1 HDQHT
6 DETLE
11 IQLQHQDS
19 RMKTKY
25 AIVFI
30 CIVALVIIEKESNII
45 SRVSDK
51 LIQRQTPQ
59 QTQRT
64 PLDYS
69 NERQNGSLTV
79 LKMLLSKLSS
89 MKGNYSAL
97 SEEQE
102 EDELNDLGMYSYS
115 GGRKHILLL
124 AATRTGSSFVGEF
137 FNQHGENMFYLFEPL
152 WHVERMLTTGTETN
166 NSTVLAG
173 IYRDVLQ
180 GLFLCDFSPLE
191 KFIFPLPQDHV
202 TPALFR
208 RESSLSL
215 CEEPVCGPVIK
226 DVFERYH
233 CKTRRCGPLNL
244 TLASESCLSKQHH
257 AIKTVRVRQL
267 DTLQPLVEDPRLDV
281 RVIQLV
287 RDPRAILAS
296 RMVAFSSKY
305 RTWKAWAQDGQVPED
320 DEEVMRLKGNCD
332 QIRMSAEMGLSQPH
346 WLRSRYM
353 LVRYE
358 DIARYPMQKAEEMYR
373 FTGIP
378 FSPQARKWIL
388 RNTQTTQEASGIYST
403 QKNSSEQ
410 AEKWRFSIPFTLAQV
425 VQRVCGPT
433 MKLFGYRFVDD
444 ERMLTNKSI
453 SLLEEKLFY

>member
-1 HDQHT
+1 
-6 DETLE
+6 
-11 IQLQHQDS
+11 
-19 RMKTKY
+19 MKTKY

-30 CIVALVIIEKESNII
+30 CIVALVIIEKESNIL

-59 QTQRT
+59 QTPQT
-64 PLDYS
+64 PLDY
-69 NERQNGSLTV
+69 NNTTQNGSLAM
-79 LKMLLSKLSS
+79 LKLLLSRLNGAKL
-89 MKGNYSAL
+89 NYSNP

-102 EDELNDLGMYSYS
+102 EEEEEDISSYS
-115 GGRKHILLL
+115 NSDSHKHILLL
-124 AATRTGSSFVGEF
+124 ATTRTGSSFVGEF

-152 WHVERMLTTGTETN
+152 WHVERMLTMATGGTN
-166 NSTVLAG
+166 GSISAG
-173 IYRDVLQ
+173 IYRDVIQ

-191 KFIFPLPQDHV
+191 KFISPLPLDHV

-215 CEEPVCGPVIK
+215 CEEPVCTPVVK

-244 TLASESCLSKQHH
+244 TLASESCLNKRHH

-267 DTLQPLVEDPRLDV
+267 DTLRPLVEDPRLDV

-305 RTWKAWAQDGQVPED
+305 QTWKAWAQDGQVPED
-320 DEEVMRLKGNCD
+320 DEEVKRLKGNCD
-332 QIRMSAEMGLSQPH
+332 QIRISAEMGLSRPA
-346 WLRSRYM
+346 WLRRHYM

-358 DIARYPMQKAEEMYR
+358 DIARYPMQKAEEMYK

-378 FSPQARKWIL
+378 FSPQAREWIL
-388 RNTQTTQEASGIYST
+388 RNTQTTQEASGVYST

-410 AEKWRFSIPFTLAQV
+410 AEKWRFSIPFKLAQV
-425 VQRVCGPT
+425 VQKVCGPT

-444 ERMLTNKSI
+444 ENTLLNKSV
-453 SLLEEKLFY
+453 SLLEEKLFRSS

>member
-1 HDQHT
+1 
-6 DETLE
+6 
-11 IQLQHQDS
+11 
-19 RMKTKY
+19 MKTKY

-30 CIVALVIIEKESNII
+30 CIVALVIIEKESNIL

-51 LIQRQTPQ
+51 LTQRQIPQQTPQ
-59 QTQRT
+59 T
-64 PLDYS
+64 PLDNS
-69 NERQNGSLTV
+69 NTTQNGSLAM
-79 LKMLLSKLSS
+79 LKILLSKLTGAMVNYSS
-89 MKGNYSAL
+89 M

-102 EDELNDLGMYSYS
+102 DQDPDDSGAYSFS
-115 GGRKHILLL
+115 GGRKHILLM
-124 AATRTGSSFVGEF
+124 ATTRTGSSFVGEF
-137 FNQHGENMFYLFEPL
+137 FNQHGGNMFYLFEPL
-152 WHVERMLTTGTETN
+152 WHVERMLTAASEANNGTV
-166 NSTVLAG
+166 SAG
-173 IYRDVLQ
+173 IYRD
-180 GLFLCDFSPLE
+180 
-191 KFIFPLPQDHV
+191 KFISPPPQDHV

-215 CEEPVCGPVIK
+215 CEESVCSPVIK

-233 CKTRRCGPLNL
+233 CKTRRCGPVNL

-257 AIKTVRVRQL
+257 AIKTVRVHQL
-267 DTLQPLVEDPRLDV
+267 ETLQPLVEDPRLDV

-320 DEEVMRLKGNCD
+320 DEEVKRLRGNCD
-332 QIRMSAEMGLSQPH
+332 QIRLSAEVGLRQPR
-346 WLRSRYM
+346 WLRRRYM

-378 FSPQARKWIL
+378 FSPQAREWIL
-388 RNTQTTQEASGIYST
+388 RNTQTTREASGIYST

-410 AEKWRFSIPFTLAQV
+410 AEKWRFNIPFTLAQV

-433 MKLFGYRFVDD
+433 MELFGYRFVHD
-444 ERMLTNKSI
+444 ESTLMNRSV
-453 SLLEEKLFY
+453 SLLEEKLFQ

>member
-1 HDQHT
+1 
-6 DETLE
+6 
-11 IQLQHQDS
+11 
-19 RMKTKY
+19 MKTKY
-25 AIVFI
+25 AVVFI
-30 CIVALVIIEKESNII
+30 CIMALVIIEKESNIL

-59 QTQRT
+59 QTL
-64 PLDYS
+64 LDYS
-69 NERQNGSLTV
+69 NTTQKGSLML
-79 LKMLLSKLSS
+79 LKMLLSKLSGT
-89 MKGNYSAL
+89 KGNFFNF

-102 EDELNDLGMYSYS
+102 EKVLDSLGMSSYS
-115 GGRKHILLL
+115 SGHKHILLM
-124 AATRTGSSFVGEF
+124 ATTRTGSSFVGEF
-137 FNQHGENMFYLFEPL
+137 FNQHGESMFYLFEPL
-152 WHVERMLTTGTETN
+152 WHVERMLTMATEAN
-166 NSTVLAG
+166 NGTVLAG

-191 KFIFPLPQDHV
+191 KFISPPPQDHV

-215 CEEPVCGPVIK
+215 CEDPVCTPVIK

-244 TLASESCLSKQHH
+244 TLASESCLTKQHY

-305 RTWKAWAQDGQVPED
+305 QTWKTWAQDGQVPED
-320 DEEVMRLKGNCD
+320 DEEVKRLKGNCD
-332 QIRMSAEMGLSQPH
+332 HIRISAEVGLSQPR
-346 WLRSRYM
+346 WLRNRYM

-378 FSPQARKWIL
+378 FTSQAREWIL

-410 AEKWRFSIPFTLAQV
+410 AEKWRFSIPFTLAQA

-433 MKLFGYRFVDD
+433 MKLFGYKFVDD
-444 ERMLTNKSI
+444 EKTLLNKSV
-453 SLLEEKLFY
+453 SLLENKLFY

>member
-1 HDQHT
+1 
-6 DETLE
+6 
-11 IQLQHQDS
+11 
-19 RMKTKY
+19 MKTKY

-30 CIVALVIIEKESNII
+30 CIVALVIIEKESNIL

-59 QTQRT
+59 QTQQT

-69 NERQNGSLTV
+69 NTTQNGSLTM
-79 LKMLLSKLSS
+79 LKMLLSKLAGT
-89 MKGNYSAL
+89 KRNYSSL

-102 EDELNDLGMYSYS
+102 DELDELGMHSRS

-124 AATRTGSSFVGEF
+124 ATTRTGSSFVGEF

-152 WHVERMLTTGTETN
+152 WHVERLLTMAAEAN
-166 NSTVLAG
+166 NGTVLAG

-180 GLFLCDFSPLE
+180 GLFSCDFSPLE
-191 KFIFPLPQDHV
+191 KFISPPPQDHI

-215 CEEPVCGPVIK
+215 CEEPVCTPVIK

-267 DTLQPLVEDPRLDV
+267 ETLQPLVEDPRLDV

-305 RTWKAWAQDGQVPED
+305 QTWKAWAQDGQVPED
-320 DEEVMRLKGNCD
+320 DEEVKRLKGNCD
-332 QIRMSAEMGLSQPH
+332 HIRMSAEVGLSRPR
-346 WLRSRYM
+346 WLRNRYM

-378 FSPQARKWIL
+378 FSPQAREWIL
-388 RNTQTTQEASGIYST
+388 RNTQTTQGASGIYST
-403 QKNSSEQ
+403 QRTHQSRQRNGD
-410 AEKWRFSIPFTLAQV
+410 LAFPLHWL
-425 VQRVCGPT
+425 R
-433 MKLFGYRFVDD
+433 
-444 ERMLTNKSI
+444 
-453 SLLEEKLFY
+453 

>member
-1 HDQHT
+1 
-6 DETLE
+6 
-11 IQLQHQDS
+11 
-19 RMKTKY
+19 MKTKY

-30 CIVALVIIEKESNII
+30 CIVALVIIEKESNIL

-51 LIQRQTPQ
+51 LIQRQIPQ
-59 QTQRT
+59 QTPQT
-64 PLDYS
+64 SLDYS
-69 NERQNGSLTV
+69 NTTQNGSLTM
-79 LKMLLSKLSS
+79 LKMLLSKLFGT
-89 MKGNYSAL
+89 KRNY

-102 EDELNDLGMYSYS
+102 EEELEDLGRYSFS
-115 GGRKHILLL
+115 SARKHILLL
-124 AATRTGSSFVGEF
+124 ATTRTGSSFVGEF

-152 WHVERMLTTGTETN
+152 WHVERMLTMASEAN
-166 NSTVLAG
+166 NGTVLAG

-180 GLFLCDFSPLE
+180 ALFLCDFSPLE
-191 KFIFPLPQDHV
+191 KFISPLPQDHV

-208 RESSLSL
+208 RESSHSL
-215 CEEPVCGPVIK
+215 CEESVCSPVIK

-267 DTLQPLVEDPRLDV
+267 DTLQPLLEDPRLDV

-305 RTWKAWAQDGQVPED
+305 QTWKAWAQDGQVPED
-320 DEEVMRLKGNCD
+320 DEEVKRLRGNCD
-332 QIRMSAEMGLSQPH
+332 QIRMSAEVGLSQPR
-346 WLRSRYM
+346 WLRRRYM

-378 FSPQARKWIL
+378 FSPQAREWIL
-388 RNTQTTQEASGIYST
+388 RNTQTTQGASGIYST

-433 MKLFGYRFVDD
+433 MELFGYRFVDD
-444 ERMLTNKSI
+444 EKTLMNRSI
-453 SLLEEKLFY
+453 SLLEDKLFH

>member
-1 HDQHT
+1 MTSYDQ
-6 DETLE
+6 TLDV
-11 IQLQHQDS
+11 QLQSQDS

-30 CIVALVIIEKESNII
+30 CIVALVIIEKESNIL

-51 LIQRQTPQ
+51 LIQRQTPP
-59 QTQRT
+59 QTPQT

-69 NERQNGSLTV
+69 NTTQKGSLMV
-79 LKMLLSKLSS
+79 LKMLLSKLTGTT
-89 MKGNYSAL
+89 GNYSSL
-97 SEEQE
+97 SEEQD
-102 EDELNDLGMYSYS
+102 EDELDDFSTFSYS

-124 AATRTGSSFVGEF
+124 ATTRTGSSFVGEF

-152 WHVERMLTTGTETN
+152 WHVERMLTMATEAN
-166 NSTVLAG
+166 NGTVLAG

-191 KFIFPLPQDHV
+191 KFISPPPQDHV

-215 CEEPVCGPVIK
+215 CEEPVCTPVIK

-267 DTLQPLVEDPRLDV
+267 ETLQPLLEDPRLDV

-305 RTWKAWAQDGQVPED
+305 QTWKAWAQDGQVPED
-320 DEEVMRLKGNCD
+320 DEEVKRLKGNCD
-332 QIRMSAEMGLSQPH
+332 HIRMSAEVGLSRPR
-346 WLRSRYM
+346 WLRNRYM

-378 FSPQARKWIL
+378 FSPQAREWIL
-388 RNTQTTQEASGIYST
+388 KNTQTTQEASGIYST

-433 MKLFGYRFVDD
+433 MKLFGYRFVND
-444 ERMLTNKSI
+444 EKALINKSI
-453 SLLEEKLFY
+453 SLLEEKLFQ

>member
-1 HDQHT
+1 
-6 DETLE
+6 
-11 IQLQHQDS
+11 
-19 RMKTKY
+19 MKTKY
-25 AIVFI
+25 AVVFI

-45 SRVSDK
+45 SMVSDK
-51 LIQRQTPQ
+51 LIQRQTPL
-59 QTQRT
+59 QTPYT

-69 NERQNGSLTV
+69 NTTQKGSLTV
-79 LKMLLSKLSS
+79 LKMLLSNLSGT
-89 MKGNYSAL
+89 KGNL

-102 EDELNDLGMYSYS
+102 GGELEDVGSYSYS
-115 GGRKHILLL
+115 GGRKHILLM
-124 AATRTGSSFVGEF
+124 ATTRTGSSFVGEF
-137 FNQHGENMFYLFEPL
+137 FNQHRENMFYLFEPL
-152 WHVERMLTTGTETN
+152 WHVERMLTTATEANNGTA
-166 NSTVLAG
+166 LAG

-180 GLFLCDFSPLE
+180 ALFLCDFSPLE
-191 KFIFPLPQDHV
+191 KYITPPPQDHV

-215 CEEPVCGPVIK
+215 CEEHVCSPVNK
-226 DVFERYH
+226 DVVERYH

-257 AIKTVRVRQL
+257 AVKTVRVRQL
-267 DTLQPLVEDPRLDV
+267 ETLQPLVEDPRLDV

-305 RTWKAWAQDGQVPED
+305 QTWKAWAQDGQVPED
-320 DEEVMRLKGNCD
+320 DEEVKRLKGNCD
-332 QIRMSAEMGLSQPH
+332 HIRMSAEVGLSQPR

-378 FSPQARKWIL
+378 FSSQAREWIL

-433 MKLFGYRFVDD
+433 MKLFGYRFV
-444 ERMLTNKSI
+444 ENEKTLINKSI
-453 SLLEEKLFY
+453 SLLEDKLFN

>member
-1 HDQHT
+1 
-6 DETLE
+6 
-11 IQLQHQDS
+11 
-19 RMKTKY
+19 MKTKY

-30 CIVALVIIEKESNII
+30 CIVALVIIEKESNIL

-51 LIQRQTPQ
+51 LIQRQIPLQTPQ
-59 QTQRT
+59 T
-64 PLDYS
+64 PLD
-69 NERQNGSLTV
+69 NRNTTQNGSLEM
-79 LKMLLSKLSS
+79 LKILLSKLTGAMVNYSS
-89 MKGNYSAL
+89 M

-102 EDELNDLGMYSYS
+102 DQDPDDLGAYSFG
-115 GGRKHILLL
+115 GGRKHILLM
-124 AATRTGSSFVGEF
+124 ATTRTGSSFVGEF
-137 FNQHGENMFYLFEPL
+137 FNQHGGNMFYLFEPL
-152 WHVERMLTTGTETN
+152 WHVERMLTTASEANNGTV
-166 NSTVLAG
+166 SAG

-191 KFIFPLPQDHV
+191 KFISPPPRDHV

-215 CEEPVCGPVIK
+215 CEESVCSPVIK

-233 CKTRRCGPLNL
+233 CKTRRCGPVNL

-267 DTLQPLVEDPRLDV
+267 ETLQPLVEDPRLDV

-305 RTWKAWAQDGQVPED
+305 QTWKAWAQDGQVPED
-320 DEEVMRLKGNCD
+320 DEEVKRLKGNCD
-332 QIRMSAEMGLSQPH
+332 QIRLSAEVGLSQPP
-346 WLRSRYM
+346 WLRRRYM

-378 FSPQARKWIL
+378 FSPQAREWIL
-388 RNTQTTQEASGIYST
+388 RNTQTTREASGIYST

-410 AEKWRFSIPFTLAQV
+410 AEKWRFNIPFALAQV

-433 MKLFGYRFVDD
+433 MKLFGYRFVYD
-444 ERMLTNKSI
+444 ESTLMNRSI
-453 SLLEEKLFY
+453 SLLEEKLFQ

>member
-1 HDQHT
+1 
-6 DETLE
+6 
-11 IQLQHQDS
+11 
-19 RMKTKY
+19 MKTKY

-30 CIVALVIIEKESNII
+30 CIVALVIIEKESNIL
-45 SRVSDK
+45 SMVSDK
-51 LIQRQTPQ
+51 LIQRQIPQ
-59 QTQRT
+59 QTPQT

-69 NERQNGSLTV
+69 NTTQNGSLTM
-79 LKMLLSKLSS
+79 LKMLLSKLTGV
-89 MKGNYSAL
+89 KLNYSSL

-102 EDELNDLGMYSYS
+102 EEELDDLGTYSLS
-115 GGRKHILLL
+115 GGHKHILLM
-124 AATRTGSSFVGEF
+124 ATTRTGSSFVGEF

-152 WHVERMLTTGTETN
+152 WHVERMLTMASESN
-166 NSTVLAG
+166 NGTVLAG

-191 KFIFPLPQDHV
+191 KFISPPPQDHV

-215 CEEPVCGPVIK
+215 CQESVCSPVVK

-305 RTWKAWAQDGQVPED
+305 QTWKAWAQDGQVPED
-320 DEEVMRLKGNCD
+320 DEEVKRLKGNCD
-332 QIRMSAEMGLSQPH
+332 QIRMSAEVGLSQPR
-346 WLRSRYM
+346 WLRRRYM

-378 FSPQARKWIL
+378 FSPQAREWIL
-388 RNTQTTQEASGIYST
+388 RNTQTTREASGIYST

-444 ERMLTNKSI
+444 EKTLINKSI
-453 SLLEEKLFY
+453 SLLEEKLFH

>member
-1 HDQHT
+1 MSNYKS
-6 DETLE
+6 
-11 IQLQHQDS
+11 QDS
-19 RMKTKY
+19 RMNTKY
-25 AIVFI
+25 AVIFI
-30 CIVALVIIEKESNII
+30 CIVALVIIEKESNIL

-59 QTQRT
+59 QTLQT
-64 PLDYS
+64 EDY
-69 NERQNGSLTV
+69 NNPTHNDSLSV
-79 LKMLLSKLSS
+79 LKMLLSKLLGTKRNYSNLS
-89 MKGNYSAL
+89 DKLGNYS
-97 SEEQE
+97 
-102 EDELNDLGMYSYS
+102 YSS
-115 GGRKHILLL
+115 GHKHILLM
-124 AATRTGSSFVGEF
+124 ATTRTGSSFVGEF
-137 FNQHGENMFYLFEPL
+137 FNHHGENMFYLFEPL
-152 WHVERMLTTGTETN
+152 WHVERMLTLTTEAN
-166 NSTVLAG
+166 NGTVLAG

-191 KFIFPLPQDHV
+191 KFISPQPQDHV

-208 RESSLSL
+208 RESSVSL
-215 CEEPVCGPVIK
+215 CEEPVCTPVIT

-233 CKTRRCGPLNL
+233 CKSRRCGPLNL
-244 TLASESCLSKQHH
+244 TLAAESCLSKQHR

-267 DTLQPLVEDPRLDV
+267 DTLRPLVEEPRLDV

-287 RDPRAILAS
+287 RDPRAVLAS

-305 RTWKAWAQDGQVPED
+305 QTWKTWAQDGQVPED
-320 DEEVMRLKGNCD
+320 DEEVKRLKGNCD
-332 QIRMSAEMGLSQPH
+332 NIRMSAQVGLSQPP
-346 WLRSRYM
+346 WLKNRYM

-378 FSPQARKWIL
+378 FSPQAREWIL
-388 RNTQTTQEASGIYST
+388 RNTQTTQVASGIYST

-444 ERMLTNKSI
+444 EKTLINKSV
-453 SLLEEKLFY
+453 SLLEERLFV